1 MVLTGLIRKLGH
13 QLAEIRE
20 RALKNILC
28 KVEHNLICYADLIQE
43 RLLFLHLLQWFNF
56 PSVPMKEEVL
66 SLLNRLVKYP
76 PAVQHL
82 VDLGAV
88 EFLSKLRANVEP
100 NLQAEIDGILDGL
113 FILPSDVPALY
124 SASYQTNQTELP
136 QPTEIL
142 TGYFPPDKSNF
153 QQTDAAP
160 RPMVNQTVKCLK
172 FSTFP
177 WLPLTT
183 TDRHVLSSNE
193 SSLRSSNHTLIWNTC
208 ELLKAVIMQD
218 FPAEIFLQ
226 RPKVVQSL
234 FSLLKPAFA
243 GDAEHRLALQSL
255 SCLQQLSVC
264 LRNRLNFHRDPGF
277 FSSKQDTVSQNS
289 SLSYCHEARVT
300 HPSQNPSPGSS
311 SPRPSVVGRTGQRPR
326 GDGQDWDAASSSGSS
341 SRAHVDSRL
350 SVPSPLDMAHIDLRE
365 LESEDSL
372 DLQPQQLS
380 LPQFCLSVLDSALPL
395 LRAGSRQMI
404 IRVLELLAEAMILIG
419 EAISTDIW
427 DDNSLF
433 AIDMKEKLLVMLGSL
448 GETMSYHKSSGS
460 LDQPAAVL
468 VHHRMAFV
476 STSLLAVRLL
486 QTLLPVEKASHFLPE
501 PMSAALFL
509 VSLDMP
515 ISLEYPNIHDAV
527 VAYLEQQNSDNYS
540 VYKRT
545 AEAAYSIECAC
556 NFLSDVG
563 KEGEKNFLELMEL
576 ADQALRSFAYHQHFP
591 LVKEIICVCSKI
603 WKSAQASPLSQGES
617 QKVLLRLLSHPLLQV
632 KVETYHCCLEIVKEC
647 LGIHSVSKPVS
658 SLCNG
663 IHFLLHPKVLYEIS
677 VFGIQEP
684 KSEVNAAARAIL
696 LYLLQGRLLMTA
708 PTWDRFIESLCPIL
722 PVLQGY
728 ADTEEPLGNCVLL
741 LSEAGPEG
749 DGGAL
754 SRTARLKATLRLL
767 LVKKPAVRSLAS
779 KLLACHLT
787 REDGADRKRPS
798 IDARVLSR
806 VTNLFIVKKPIE
818 LKLDDRKELVIK
830 LETVEKVYEI
840 FISDDI
846 DLVLRKSAAEQLAV
860 IMQDIKMHAVVKK
873 LCLID
878 KIIEY
883 LNECVGQDGEAMEC
897 LVQPSLALLRK
908 ILCAD
913 PVVRVSLAQQPSLLT
928 LLLRVSLIFH
938 EDCAIVTEVGAL
950 FCLLLFDEVSRM
962 DMWSVNPPSK
972 PSSPSVFSLPVS
984 VFRRYHLPVHAVG
997 HHAVS
1002 PYSIVLPLSADC
1014 LALKPVSDML
1024 RIAWNLA
1031 WYRGSDNLLKQMNSE
1046 TQIEEFL
1053 DTLKLSTE
1061 DMLSLKMTHTASGL
1075 KDCLH
1080 SIVQAAGH
1088 REVRAAVTRMSFYFL
1103 NDRLSLKGSPGP
1115 CGVPSKSLAW
1125 HTALNRF
1132 LQVLPAC
1139 TEDEKL
1145 LIDIIHFLNKL
1156 LKTQRKDSSVELLN
1170 WLLELLLR
1178 HSPNPLLDL
1187 LVPTES
1193 QAREETDDIR
1203 TAVRQQLQKELIALF
1218 NTLLLSFAAVTD
1230 RKCLELFYVFQT
1242 QLALKLLQCLRVTD
1256 APHFYGLPSLE
1267 RTLGGMAHLTAL
1279 PGWSAHSPLTRPL
1292 EICVKYLSGLL
1303 EFVSTCTI
1311 IPDLLAFV
1319 KRKPSPASVFGRPA
1333 CQNRSFR
1340 RPEVITSFYVER
1352 GGNAMSFMG
1361 KGVTKS
1367 TILCLL
1373 HLSHEMVAQGPSSE
1387 WMSLWFLPLG
1397 SHSEEHSPAQHGLA
1411 WLIPL
1416 WVDRDPEVRFTS
1428 LGLGSALTA
1437 LEAGCVALANSC
1449 QNISGG
1455 IWGTVVNILLD
1466 QSECSMVRREA
1477 AFILQN
1483 LLVIPMPS
1491 VILKD
1496 YTWQGPCVHDEDS
1509 GLSLVGKP
1517 ALQALLYHCHF
1528 YAHLNQM
1535 AKHCYLGRY
1544 TFDLNCS
1551 ALHGTSEGSDL
1562 NGLDDSFKFWKAPS
1576 KTSSQDRDP
1585 SSLSTLETMVAPSLE
1600 SDEFS
1605 PLVASAVPVP
1615 EVSHDQFVAQVTGQ
1629 PEAASPRH
1637 PRDASLAAALPGRAV
1652 LVTPP
1657 LLSALCSLLDSL
1669 LAAAPQDTAHAL
1681 RQARLIPLLCG
1692 IADATRIET
1701 CVQELKTPLPSSVPV
1716 EHAQAQVCFL
1726 LEYLSSLSRLLQSCL
1741 LVEPDLVIQ
1750 NELLK
1755 PLIKNVVGVLTI
1767 CTKDLIDVE
1776 LISAFYQ
1783 TWTHLFNLLAALLR
1797 KAGAA
1802 CLPSITMGLASHW
1815 AAVIDMLCECVALST
1830 ACPVLHT
1837 ASLHFLSILLTEE
1850 AKRGLRDK
1858 DRMNLGHSPTMASL
1872 LDKTQENQK
1881 SLERFNEVI
1890 IQCYEG
1896 KPPRDALKRVA
1907 ANALL
1912 SLLAVSRAA
1921 QRHALKA
1928 DLIDSCVEQMKHV
1941 DAQLSLASLRP
1952 GKAALK
1958 KKEDGFIKELSIA
1971 MQLLRNCLYQNEE
1984 CKEAALEAH
1993 LVPVLHSLWPWLLM
2007 DDSLMQNA
2015 LQLLCVYTANFPNG
2029 CSSLCWSNSGQY
2041 PVQASGRGA
2050 AGSSLMLCVLRLASQ
2065 VPLESTAVQQMAFM
2079 FLSNLA
2085 LSHDCRGVIQKS
2097 NFLQSFLSLTLPK
2110 GGSRQLGGLSV
2121 LWLKLLLNMS
2131 LGEDGQ
2137 QMILRLGGCLDLLA
2151 EMSKC
2156 KHKGSPEVPLLIFH
2170 NICFSPASKP
2180 KILANEKVISVLVA
2194 CLESES
2200 RTAQRIGAAALW
2212 ALIHNCQKAK
2222 TTLKNPSIKRRVDEA
2237 YSLAK
2242 KNFSNSEETP
2252 QNAYYLK
2259 CLENLAQQL
2268 SSS

>member
-13 QLAEIRE
+13 PLAEIRE
-20 RALKNILC
+20 RALRNILC
-28 KVEHNLICYADLIQE
+28 KAEHNLIGYADLIQE
-43 RLLFLHLLQWFNF
+43 RLLFLHLLEWFNF

-66 SLLNRLVKYP
+66 SLLSRLVKYP

-113 FILPSDVPALY
+113 FILPPEVPALC

-136 QPTEIL
+136 QPPDIL
-142 TGYFPPDKSNF
+142 TGYFPQEKSNF
-153 QQTDAAP
+153 QQMQVP
-160 RPMVNQTVKCLK
+160 PPPVVSQTVKCLK

-208 ELLKAVIMQD
+208 ELLKDVIMQD

-226 RPKVVQSL
+226 RPKIVQSL
-234 FSLLKPAFA
+234 FSLLKLAFG
-243 GDAEHRLALQSL
+243 GDGKHRLALQSA
-255 SCLQQLSVC
+255 SCLQQLCTC

-300 HPSQNPSPGSS
+300 RHSQNPSPGSS

-341 SRAHVDSRL
+341 SHAPVNARI
-350 SVPSPLDMAHIDLRE
+350 SVPSPLDMAHVDLPE
-365 LESEDSL
+365 LEAEDTL
-372 DLQPQQLS
+372 ELQFQQLS
-380 LPQFCLSVLDSALPL
+380 LPQFCVCILEAAAPL
-395 LRAGSRQMI
+395 LTGSRQMV
-404 IRVLELLAEAMILIG
+404 IRVLELLAEDVILIG
-419 EAISTDIW
+419 EAISVDIW

-433 AIDMKEKLLVMLGSL
+433 AIDMKEKLLTVLGSL
-448 GETMSYHKSSGS
+448 GEAMCHHKSSVG
-460 LDQPAAVL
+460 LEHAEAVL
-468 VHHRMAFV
+468 VHHRTAFV
-476 STSLLAVRLL
+476 SISLLAVRLL

-501 PMSAALFL
+501 PLSAALFL

-515 ISLEYPNIHDAV
+515 ISLEYPNIHEAV
-527 VAYLEQQNSDNYS
+527 VAYLEQLNSENYS
-540 VYKRT
+540 IYKRT
-545 AEAAYSIECAC
+545 AEAVYSIECTC

-563 KEGEKNFLELMEL
+563 KEGEKNLLELVEL
-576 ADQALRSFAYHQHFP
+576 ADQALRSFSYHQHLP
-591 LVKEIICVCSKI
+591 LIKEIIRICSKI
-603 WKSAQASPLSQGES
+603 SKSAQASPLLQGES
-617 QKVLLRLLSHPLLQV
+617 QKVFVRMLSHPLLQV

-647 LGIHSVSKPVS
+647 LGVHNVSKPVS

-663 IHFLLHPKVLYEIS
+663 IHFLLHSKVLYEIS
-677 VFGIQEP
+677 AFGIQEP
-684 KSEVNAAARAIL
+684 KNEVNAAAKAIL
-696 LYLLQGRLLMTA
+696 LYLLQGRLMMTA
-708 PTWDRFIESLCPIL
+708 QTWTRFIEALCPVL

-728 ADTEEPLGNCVLL
+728 ADTEDPLGNCILL
-741 LSEAGPEG
+741 LSQATSEG
-749 DGGAL
+749 GEGVL
-754 SRTARLKATLRLL
+754 PWNTRLKSMLRLL
-767 LVKKPAVRSLAS
+767 LVKKPSVRSLAL

-787 REDGADRKRPS
+787 GEEGADRKRPS

-818 LKLDDRKELVIK
+818 LKLDDRRELIIK

-846 DLVLRKSAAEQLAV
+846 DRVLRKSAAEQLAV

-883 LNECVGQDGEAMEC
+883 LNECVGQDGEAAEC
-897 LVQPSLALLRK
+897 LIQPSLTLLRK
-908 ILCAD
+908 VLCAD
-913 PVVRVSLAQQPSLLT
+913 PDARASLSQQPSLLT
-928 LLLRVSLIFH
+928 LLFRVSLIFH
-938 EDCAIVTEVGAL
+938 EDCTVVTEVGAL

-962 DMWSVNPPSK
+962 DMWSINPPSK
-972 PSSPSVFSLPVS
+972 PSPSAFSLPVS
-984 VFRRYHLPVHAVG
+984 VFRRYHLPVHVLG

-1002 PYSIVLPLSADC
+1002 PYAMVLPLSADC

-1024 RIAWNLA
+1024 RIAWNLS
-1031 WYRGSDNLLKQMNSE
+1031 WYHGCDNLLKQMNSE
-1046 TQIEEFL
+1046 TKILEFS
-1053 DTLKLSTE
+1053 DTLTLSSE
-1061 DMLSLKMTHTASGL
+1061 DALTLKVTYTASGL

-1080 SIVQAAGH
+1080 SIVQAAAH

-1103 NDRLSLKGSPGP
+1103 NDRLSLKGGTGP
-1115 CGVPSKSLAW
+1115 CGATLQSLAW

-1156 LKTQRKDSSVELLN
+1156 LKEQRKNSSVELLT

-1187 LVPTES
+1187 LVLTES
-1193 QAREETDDIR
+1193 QAREEADDIR

-1218 NTLLLSFAAVTD
+1218 NTLLLSFTAVTD

-1267 RTLGGMAHLTAL
+1267 RTLRGMTHLTAL
-1279 PGWSAHSPLTRPL
+1279 PGWSSHSPLTKPL
-1292 EICVKYLSGLL
+1292 EVCVKYLSGLL
-1303 EFVSTCTI
+1303 
-1311 IPDLLAFV
+1311 
-1319 KRKPSPASVFGRPA
+1319 
-1333 CQNRSFR
+1333 
-1340 RPEVITSFYVER
+1340 EVITSFYVER

-1373 HLSHEMVAQGPSSE
+1373 HLSHEMMAQDQSSE

-1397 SHSEEHSPAQHGLA
+1397 SHSEDHAPTQQGLA

-1428 LGLGSALTA
+1428 LGLGSALTT
-1437 LEAGCVALANSC
+1437 LESGCAALANSC

-1455 IWGTVVNILLD
+1455 LWGTVVNILLD
-1466 QSECSMVRREA
+1466 QWECSMVRREA

-1491 VILKD
+1491 VIIKD

-1517 ALQALLYHCHF
+1517 ALQALLYHCRF
-1528 YAHLNQM
+1528 YEQLSQM
-1535 AKHCYLGRY
+1535 VNHCYLGRY
-1544 TFDLNCS
+1544 TFDLHC
-1551 ALHGTSEGSDL
+1551 AVLDETSEGSDL
-1562 NGLDDSFKFWKAPS
+1562 NGLDDSFKFWRAPS
-1576 KTSSQDRDP
+1576 RMSNQDPGP
-1585 SSLSTLETMVAPSLE
+1585 SSLSTSETMVTPS
-1600 SDEFS
+1600 SGSADFS
-1605 PLVASAVPVP
+1605 PLVPSTAPLP
-1615 EVSHDQFVAQVTGQ
+1615 EVSHDQFAAQGQ
-1629 PEAASPRH
+1629 HETACPRLAH
-1637 PRDASLAAALPGRAV
+1637 DPCLAAPVPRQCV

-1657 LLSALCSLLDSL
+1657 LLSAVCSLLDSL
-1669 LAAAPQDTAHAL
+1669 LVVAPKDTANAVRH
-1681 RQARLIPLLCG
+1681 ARLVERLCSV
-1692 IADATRIET
+1692 ADATLIET
-1701 CVQELKTPLPSSVPV
+1701 RVQELRAPLPSSPPA
-1716 EHAQAQVCFL
+1716 EHTQAQVSFL
-1726 LEYLSSLSRLLQSCL
+1726 LEYLSSLFRLLQSCF
-1741 LVEPDLVIQ
+1741 LVDPDLVLQ
-1750 NELLK
+1750 DELLK
-1755 PLIKNVVGVLTI
+1755 LLTTNI
-1767 CTKDLIDVE
+1767 IGALTTCAKDLLDVE

-1783 TWTHLFNLLAALLR
+1783 TWTHLFNLLATLLR
-1797 KAGAA
+1797 KAA
-1802 CLPSITMGLASHW
+1802 CASLPSVTTGLAEHW
-1815 AAVIDMLCECVALST
+1815 VAVIDMLCTCVGLAAT
-1830 ACPVLHT
+1830 CPTLCT
-1837 ASLHFLSILLTEE
+1837 ASLQFLSVLLAEE
-1850 AKRGLRDK
+1850 AKRCLRDK
-1858 DRMNLGHSPTMASL
+1858 DKTNSCHSPTIASL
-1872 LDKTQENQK
+1872 LDKSQENQK
-1881 SLERFNEVI
+1881 SLEKFNEII
-1890 IQCYEG
+1890 IQSYEG
-1896 KPPRDALKRVA
+1896 RPCGEILKRAA
-1907 ANALL
+1907 ANALM
-1912 SLLAVSRAA
+1912 SLLAVSRRA
-1921 QRHALKA
+1921 QRLALEA
-1928 DLIDSCVEQMKHV
+1928 DLIDSCMERMKHV
-1941 DAQLSLASLRP
+1941 TAQLSLDSLRP
-1952 GKAALK
+1952 GKAVLRR
-1958 KKEDGFIKELSIA
+1958 KEDGFIQELSVA

-2007 DDSLMQNA
+2007 DDSLMHIA

-2029 CSSLCWSNSGQY
+2029 CSSLCWSSSGQH
-2041 PVQASGRGA
+2041 PVQAAGRGA
-2050 AGSSLMLCVLRLASQ
+2050 PGSSLMLCVLRLASQ
-2065 VPLESTAVQQMAFM
+2065 APLESTAVQQVV
-2079 FLSNLA
+2079 FLCLANLA
-2085 LSHDCRGVIQKS
+2085 LCHDCKGVIQKS
-2097 NFLQSFLSLTLPK
+2097 NFLQNFLSLTLPK
-2110 GGSRQLGGLSV
+2110 GGNRHLGNLTV
-2121 LWLKLLLNMS
+2121 LWLKLLLNLS

-2137 QMILRLGGCLDLLA
+2137 QMLLRLDGCLDFLTEL
-2151 EMSKC
+2151 SKF
-2156 KHKGSPEVPLLIFH
+2156 KHKRSPHLPLLIFH
-2170 NICFSPASKP
+2170 NICFSAAHKP
-2180 KILANEKVISVLVA
+2180 KILANEKVVNVLAA
-2194 CLESES
+2194 CLESGNQD
-2200 RTAQRIGAAALW
+2200 AQRIGASALW
-2212 ALIHNCQKAK
+2212 ALVHNYQKAK

-2242 KNFSNSEETP
+2242 KTFSNSEENPLNT
-2252 QNAYYLK
+2252 YYLK
-2259 CLENLAQQL
+2259 CLENLVQQL
-2268 SSS
+2268 NSS

>member
-153 QQTDAAP
+153 QQTDAPP

-527 VAYLEQQNSDNYS
+527 VAYLEQQNSENYS
-540 VYKRT
+540 IYKRT

-684 KSEVNAAARAIL
+684 KSEVNAAAKAIL

-754 SRTARLKATLRLL
+754 PRTARLKATLRLL
-767 LVKKPAVRSLAS
+767 LVKKPAVRSLAL

-962 DMWSVNPPSK
+962 DMWSVTPPSK

-1046 TQIEEFL
+1046 TQIQEFL

-1103 NDRLSLKGSPGP
+1103 NDRLSLKSSPGP

-1303 EFVSTCTI
+1303 E
-1311 IPDLLAFV
+1311 
-1319 KRKPSPASVFGRPA
+1319 
-1333 CQNRSFR
+1333 
-1340 RPEVITSFYVER
+1340 VITSFYVER

-1428 LGLGSALTA
+1428 LALGSALTA

-1576 KTSSQDRDP
+1576 RTSSQDRDP

-1637 PRDASLAAALPGRAV
+1637 PRDSSLAAALPGRAV

-1701 CVQELKTPLPSSVPV
+1701 CVQELKTPLPSSAPV

-1815 AAVIDMLCECVALST
+1815 AAVLDMLCECVALST
-1830 ACPVLHT
+1830 ACPALHT

-2200 RTAQRIGAAALW
+2200 QTAQRIGAAALW

>member
-28 KVEHNLICYADLIQE
+28 KVEHNLICCDDLVQE
-43 RLLFLHLLQWFNF
+43 RLLFLHLLEWFNF
-56 PSVPMKEEVL
+56 PSVPVKEEVL

-88 EFLSKLRANVEP
+88 EFLSKLRSDVEP

-113 FILPSDVPALY
+113 FSLPSEDAPLY
-124 SASYQTNQTELP
+124 SASYQTKQTELP
-136 QPTEIL
+136 QQPEIL
-142 TGYFPPDKSNF
+142 IGYFPQDKNNF
-153 QQTDAAP
+153 QQMEVSP

-208 ELLKAVIMQD
+208 ELLKDVIMQD

-234 FSLLKPAFA
+234 LSLLKLAFG
-243 GDAEHRLALQSL
+243 GDGKHRLALQSV
-255 SCLQQLSVC
+255 SCLQQLC
-264 LRNRLNFHRDPGF
+264 TYLRNRLNFHRDPGF

-289 SLSYCHEARVT
+289 SLSYCHEVRVI
-300 HPSQNPSPGSS
+300 HHSQNPSPGSS

-326 GDGQDWDAASSSGSS
+326 GDGQDWDAVSSSGSS
-341 SRAHVDSRL
+341 SHAPVNSRV
-350 SVPSPLDMAHIDLRE
+350 SVHSPLDVVHIDLPE
-365 LESEDSL
+365 LETEDTL
-372 DLQPQQLS
+372 ELQFQQLS
-380 LPQFCLSVLDSALPL
+380 LPQFCVSILESAVPL
-395 LRAGSRQMI
+395 LRTGSRQMI
-404 IRVLELLAEAMILIG
+404 IRVLELLAEDMILIG
-419 EAISTDIW
+419 EAISEDIW
-427 DDNSLF
+427 DDSSLF
-433 AIDMKEKLLVMLGSL
+433 AIDMKEKLLMVLGSL
-448 GETMSYHKSSGS
+448 GDTMCYHKSRVS
-460 LDQPAAVL
+460 LDQPEVVL

-476 STSLLAVRLL
+476 SVSLFAVRVL
-486 QTLLPVEKASHFLPE
+486 QMLLPVEKASHLLPE

-515 ISLEYPNIHDAV
+515 ISLEYPNIHEAV
-527 VAYLEQQNSDNYS
+527 VAYLEQLNSENYS
-540 VYKRT
+540 IYKRT
-545 AEAAYSIECAC
+545 AEAAYSIECTC

-563 KEGEKNFLELMEL
+563 KEGEKNLLELVEL
-576 ADQALRSFAYHQHFP
+576 ADQALRSFSFHQHFP
-591 LVKEIICVCSKI
+591 LIKEIICMCSKI
-603 WKSAQASPLSQGES
+603 WKSAQASPLLQGES
-617 QKVLLRLLSHPLLQV
+617 QKVFLRMLSHPVLQV
-632 KVETYHCCLEIVKEC
+632 KVETYNCCLEIIKEC
-647 LGIHSVSKPVS
+647 LGVHNVTKPVS

-677 VFGIQEP
+677 AFGMQEP
-684 KSEVNAAARAIL
+684 KNEVNAAAKAIL
-696 LYLLQGRLLMTA
+696 LYLLQGRLMMTA
-708 PTWDRFIESLCPIL
+708 VTWNKFIESLCPVI

-728 ADTEEPLGNCVLL
+728 ADTEDPLGDSILL
-741 LSEAGPEG
+741 LSRGSPEVG
-749 DGGAL
+749 EGAL
-754 SRTARLKATLRLL
+754 PCTTRLKSMLRLL
-767 LVKKPAVRSLAS
+767 LVRKPSVRALAL

-787 REDGADRKRPS
+787 REEGADTKRPS

-818 LKLDDRKELVIK
+818 LKLDDRRELIIK

-840 FISDDI
+840 FTSDDI

-873 LCLID
+873 LHLID

-883 LNECVGQDGEAMEC
+883 LNECVGQDGEVIEC
-897 LVQPSLALLRK
+897 LIQPCLTLLRK
-908 ILCAD
+908 VLCAD
-913 PVVRVSLAQQPSLLT
+913 PVMRVALSQQSSLLT
-928 LLLRVSLIFH
+928 LLFRVSLIFH
-938 EDCAIVTEVGAL
+938 ENCAVVTEVGAL

-962 DMWSVNPPSK
+962 DMWSVNPSNK

-984 VFRRYHLPVHAVG
+984 VFRRYHLPVHVVG

-1024 RIAWNLA
+1024 RIAWNLS
-1031 WYRGSDNLLKQMNSE
+1031 WYHGSDNLLKQMNSE
-1046 TQIEEFL
+1046 PKIQEFS

-1061 DMLSLKMTHTASGL
+1061 DTLALKMTHTASGL

-1080 SIVQAAGH
+1080 SIVEAAAH
-1088 REVRAAVTRMSFYFL
+1088 REVRAAVTRMSFYLL
-1103 NDRLSLKGSPGP
+1103 NDRLSLKGGAGP
-1115 CGVPSKSLAW
+1115 CGVTLKSLSW
-1125 HTALNRF
+1125 HTTLNRF

-1156 LKTQRKDSSVELLN
+1156 LKEQRKNSSVELLN

-1187 LVPTES
+1187 LVLTES

-1203 TAVRQQLQKELIALF
+1203 TAVRQQLQKELIAFF
-1218 NTLLLSFAAVTD
+1218 NTLLLSFMAVTD
-1230 RKCLELFYVFQT
+1230 RKCLELLYVFQT

-1267 RTLGGMAHLTAL
+1267 RTLRGMAHLTAS
-1279 PGWSAHSPLTRPL
+1279 PGWSSHSPLTKPL

-1303 EFVSTCTI
+1303 
-1311 IPDLLAFV
+1311 
-1319 KRKPSPASVFGRPA
+1319 
-1333 CQNRSFR
+1333 
-1340 RPEVITSFYVER
+1340 EVITSFYVER

-1373 HLSHEMVAQGPSSE
+1373 HLSHEMMAQAQSSE

-1397 SHSEEHSPAQHGLA
+1397 SHSEEHGPTQQGLA

-1428 LGLGSALTA
+1428 LGLGSALTT
-1437 LEAGCVALANSC
+1437 LETGCMALANSC

-1455 IWGTVVNILLD
+1455 LWGTVVNILLD

-1491 VILKD
+1491 VIIKD

-1509 GLSLVGKP
+1509 GLSLTGKP
-1517 ALQALLYHCHF
+1517 ALQALLYHCRV
-1528 YAHLNQM
+1528 YEHLNQM
-1535 AKHCYLGRY
+1535 VKYCYLGRY
-1544 TFDLNCS
+1544 TFNS
-1551 ALHGTSEGSDL
+1551 NFPALDGTSEGSDL
-1562 NGLDDSFKFWKAPS
+1562 NGLDDSFKFWRAPS
-1576 KTSSQDRDP
+1576 RISNQDQDS
-1585 SSLSTLETMVAPSLE
+1585 SSLSTLETMVAPSSG
-1600 SDEFS
+1600 SDEFP
-1605 PLVASAVPVP
+1605 PLGSSAVPLP
-1615 EVSHDQFVAQVTGQ
+1615 EASHDQFVAQVTGQ
-1629 PEAASPRH
+1629 HETAPAQL
-1637 PRDASLAAALPGRAV
+1637 PRDGSLPAPLPRQCV
-1652 LVTPP
+1652 VTPP
-1657 LLSALCSLLDSL
+1657 LLSAVCGLLDGL
-1669 LAAAPQDTAHAL
+1669 LVIAPGDTARAF
-1681 RQARLIPLLCG
+1681 RQARLIELLCS
-1692 IADATRIET
+1692 IADATLLEN
-1701 CVQELKTPLPSSVPV
+1701 CVQELKAPLPLSSPV
-1716 EHAQAQVCFL
+1716 EHTQAQVSFL

-1741 LVEPDLVIQ
+1741 LVDPDLVIQ
-1750 NELLK
+1750 DELLK
-1755 PLIKNVVGVLTI
+1755 PLITNIIGVLTI
-1767 CTKDLIDVE
+1767 CTKDVLDVE
-1776 LISAFYQ
+1776 LVSAFYH
-1783 TWTHLFNLLAALLR
+1783 TWTHLFNLLATLLR
-1797 KAGAA
+1797 KAAIA
-1802 CLPSITMGLASHW
+1802 SLPLITMGLAKHW
-1815 AAVIDMLCECVALST
+1815 VAVIDMLCTCVGLST
-1830 ACPVLHT
+1830 TCPTLSA
-1837 ASLHFLSILLTEE
+1837 ASLQFLSVLLTEE
-1850 AKRGLRDK
+1850 AKRHLQDK
-1858 DRMNLGHSPTMASL
+1858 DKTNVCHSPSMASL

-1881 SLERFNEVI
+1881 SLERLNEVI
-1890 IQCYEG
+1890 LKCYEG
-1896 KPPRDALKRVA
+1896 RSSKDVLKRVA
-1907 ANALL
+1907 ANALM
-1912 SLLAVSRAA
+1912 SLLAVSRRA
-1921 QRHALKA
+1921 QKHALKA
-1928 DLIDSCVEQMKHV
+1928 DLIESCMEQMKHIH
-1941 DAQLSLASLRP
+1941 AQLNLDSLRP

-1958 KKEDGFIKELSIA
+1958 KQEDGFIKELSIA

-2007 DDSLMQNA
+2007 DDSLMQIA

-2029 CSSLCWSNSGQY
+2029 CSSLCWSSYGLH
-2041 PVQASGRGA
+2041 PVQAAYRGA
-2050 AGSSLMLCVLRLASQ
+2050 PGTSLMGCILKLASQ
-2065 VPLESTAVQQMAFM
+2065 MPLENTAVQQMVFM

-2085 LSHDCRGVIQKS
+2085 LSHDCKGVIQKS
-2097 NFLQSFLSLTLPK
+2097 NFLQNFLSLTLPK
-2110 GGSRQLGGLSV
+2110 GGNKHLSNLTI
-2121 LWLKLLLNMS
+2121 LWLKLLLNIS
-2131 LGEDGQ
+2131 FGEDGQ
-2137 QMILRLGGCLDLLA
+2137 QMILRLDGCLDLLT
-2151 EMSKC
+2151 EMSKY
-2156 KHKGSPEVPLLIFH
+2156 KHKSSPYIPLLIFH
-2170 NICFSPASKP
+2170 NICFSPANKP
-2180 KILANEKVISVLVA
+2180 KILANEKVISVLAA
-2194 CLESES
+2194 CLESENQN
-2200 RTAQRIGAAALW
+2200 AQRIGAAALW
-2212 ALIHNCQKAK
+2212 ALIHNYQKAK

-2242 KNFSNSEETP
+2242 KTFSNSEETP
-2252 QNAYYLK
+2252 LNAYYLK
-2259 CLENLAQQL
+2259 CLENLVQL
-2268 SSS
+2268 LNSS